1 MRIVHS
7 CCSLVHSLTRS
18 HCYSHPTPH
27 PPTHPQTECER
38 LRTVIAPFASTM
50 REVADGGA
58 FPVEMVGANRPVWA
72 SICEQL
78 NALVQNVI
86 NEKQRAAALIED
98 YRENQ
103 NKRSEAS
110 ERHLLQSQT
119 IMSLVLSIFSPLAFI
134 SG

>member
-1 MRIVHS
+1 MS
-7 CCSLVHSLTRS
+7 
-18 HCYSHPTPH
+18 
-27 PPTHPQTECER
+27 
-38 LRTVIAPFASTM
+38 
-50 REVADGGA
+50 EVAKGQA
-58 FPVEMVGANRPVWA
+58 FPVEMVGSNRPAWS

-110 ERHLLQSQT
+110 EKHLLQSQT

>member
-1 MRIVHS
+1 MHKHILAASIDQARRDAFCRI
-7 CCSLVHSLTRS
+7 
-18 HCYSHPTPH
+18 
-27 PPTHPQTECER
+27 
-38 LRTVIAPFASTM
+38 I
-50 REVADGGA
+50 
-58 FPVEMVGANRPVWA
+58 NRPVWA

-110 ERHLLQSQT
+110 ERRLLQSQT

>member
-1 MRIVHS
+1 M
-7 CCSLVHSLTRS
+7 
-18 HCYSHPTPH
+18 
-27 PPTHPQTECER
+27 
-38 LRTVIAPFASTM
+38 
-50 REVADGGA
+50 
-58 FPVEMVGANRPVWA
+58 
-72 SICEQL
+72 
-78 NALVQNVI
+78 QNVI
-86 NEKQRAAALIED
+86 NEKQRVTALIED